1 LEYRKE
7 IDGLRA
13 LAVLPVILF
22 HAGFEWF
29 SGGYVGVD
37 VFFVISGYLITTIII
52 SEMAQSRFSIV
63 NFYERRARRIL
74 PALFFVMLA
83 CLPFAWLW
91 LIPSDLKDFGQSL
104 VAVSTFSSNILF
116 WSESGYFDINTDLKP
131 LLHTWSLAVEEQ
143 YYILFP
149 IFLLMTWRMGI
160 KWILIILLF
169 TFIGSLAL
177 AQWGAFNRPGANFYL
192 LPTRGWELLIG
203 VFVAFYLKYNS
214 NLKSHFCNQVLS
226 LLGFCM
232 VIYSIVAFDDDTPF
246 PSLYALIPTV
256 GTGLLI
262 LSAVPNTLVHSFLGL
277 RPLVGIGLLSY
288 SAYLWHQ
295 PILAFARHRF
305 LGDVSDL
312 LLLGL
317 CVASIVMAWFSWKFI
332 EAPFRN
338 KRKINRRAIFT
349 LSAVG
354 MLGFVSVGTFIHFTN
369 GLERFKVASYSEQ
382 QSRNYTM
389 IQNSTGYD
397 MYNHM
402 FSKDCKMWEKDTR
415 NLSQSLVQ
423 KCKEKYGSP
432 IIVLGDSHAM
442 NIHNVFSKS
451 DKYEFVIGI
460 SQGGCRPHE
469 TYNFCQYDSFIEFL
483 SQNKDLKPTVI
494 FHQTGTAFIKDSKG
508 TYYPPLNKKF
518 FFDAGKVRRVEDYLG
533 KIADHNINV
542 IWLGPFT
549 EYSIDPSRF
558 ATKIFNVPQIN
569 FVSFS
574 NIEQQIASI
583 IKGNSKFQYMPFNA
597 LYLQNEKAVLDD
609 CLIWRDADHFSICG
623 EDIIAKKS
631 NWGSLNH
638 LIRVKK

>member
-1 LEYRKE
+1 MQYRAE

-13 LAVLPVILF
+13 MAVLPVILF

-29 SGGYVGVD
+29 SGGFVGVD

-52 SEMAQSRFSIV
+52 SEMVEGKFSLI

-74 PALFFVMLA
+74 PALFFIMAA

-91 LIPSDLKDFGQSL
+91 LIPNDLKYFGQSL

-149 IFLLMTWRMGI
+149 LMLMMTWRMGI
-160 KWILIILLF
+160 KWILTILVF
-169 TFIGSLAL
+169 TFFISLVL
-177 AQWGAFNRPGANFYL
+177 AHWGAFNKPGANFYL

-203 VFVAFYLKYNS
+203 VFTAFYLKYNS
-214 NLKSHFCNQVLS
+214 NLKSHFANQILS

-232 VIYSIVAFDDDTPF
+232 IIYSIVAFDAGTPF
-246 PSLYALIPTV
+246 PSLYALIPTI
-256 GTGLLI
+256 GTGLII
-262 LSAVPNTLVHSFLGL
+262 LSAVPNTFVHSFLGL
-277 RPLVGIGLLSY
+277 KPIVGIGLLSY

-295 PILAFARHRF
+295 PLLAFARHRL

-312 LLLGL
+312 LLIVL
-317 CVASIVMAWFSWKFI
+317 CVASILMAWFSWRFI

-338 KRKINRRAIFT
+338 KRKINRRAIFIF
-349 LSAVG
+349 SVVG
-354 MLGFVSVGTFIHFTN
+354 MLGFIAAGSFIHFTN
-369 GLERFKVASYSEQ
+369 GLERFKVASYTEQ
-382 QSRNYTM
+382 EFRNYEM
-389 IQNSTGYD
+389 IKNSTGYD

-402 FSKDCKMWEKDTR
+402 FSDGCKMWEKDTR

-423 KCKEKYGSP
+423 ECKGKYGSP

-442 NIHNVFSKS
+442 NIYNIFSKS
-451 DKYEFVIGI
+451 DQYEFIIGI

-469 TYNFCQYDSFIEFL
+469 NYKFCQYDSFVEFL
-483 SQNKDLKPTVI
+483 NQNKDLKPTVI
-494 FHQTGTAFIKDSKG
+494 FHQTGTAFIKNEEG
-508 TYYPPLNKKF
+508 TYYPPLNEKF
-518 FFDAGKVRRVEDYLG
+518 FFDFEKVKRVEDYLA
-533 KIADHNINV
+533 KIADLNILV

-549 EYSIDPSRF
+549 EYGIDPSRF
-558 ATKIFNVPQIN
+558 ATKIFDVPQIN
-569 FVSFS
+569 FTSFNS
-574 NIEQQIASI
+574 IEYQIQLAIKENI
-583 IKGNSKFQYMPFNA
+583 KFKYIPFDN
-597 LYLQNEKAVLDD
+597 LYLQNTQVVFNN

-623 EDIIAKKS
+623 EDTIAKRS
-631 NWGSLNH
+631 NWQVLNNF
-638 LIRVKK
+638 LPIQ